1 MTWTYGNTPGAFS
14 SYLKNNSGIIALCSS
29 FKSGLKTCV
38 VFANIYSRIL
48 QHVRSLMV
56 NSTMPRS
63 RAPLLEMVIWPN
75 GEHRQ
80 GRIGNSEILIPIS
93 TGTTH
98 LTNVLFLS
106 INGRFDQIVVAG
118 LEKNG
123 NFGTLLKGGGGDPV
137 RLLWVC
143 EVSTQVTRR
152 LG

>member
-14 SYLKNNSGIIALCSS
+14 SYFKNNSGIIALCSG

-38 VFANIYSRIL
+38 VFAN
-48 QHVRSLMV
+48 VRSLKV
-56 NSTMPRS
+56 NSTMPRP
-63 RAPLLEMVIWPN
+63 RAHLLEMVIWPN
-75 GEHRQ
+75 REHRQ

-98 LTNVLFLS
+98 LINVLFLS

-123 NFGTLLKGGGGDPV
+123 NFGTTLGGGGNPV

>member
-14 SYLKNNSGIIALCSS
+14 SCFKNNSGIIALCSS

-38 VFANIYSRIL
+38 VFANRIL
-48 QHVRSLMV
+48 QHVRSLKV
-56 NSTMPRS
+56 NSTMPRP
-63 RAPLLEMVIWPN
+63 RAHLLEMVIWPN

-98 LTNVLFLS
+98 LINVLFLS

-123 NFGTLLKGGGGDPV
+123 NFGTTLGGAGNPV